1 MSTLKRAIEIAEAAH
16 AGQKDKGGNP
26 YIGHPMRV
34 MHAVDLEEEK
44 IVAILHDV
52 VEDTHW
58 TLEKLRKE
66 GFSETVLAAID
77 SVTKRKEQC
86 ETYDE
91 FVKRAASNPIGRKVK
106 LADLRDNSDIS
117 RIPNPTP
124 EDYKRIEKYRNAIRT
139 INDMD

>member
-16 AGQKDKGGNP
+16 AGTNDKGGNL
-26 YIGHPMRV
+26 YIAHPMRV
-34 MHAVDLEEEK
+34 MNAVDMEEEK

-52 VEDTHW
+52 VEDTDW

-77 SVTKRKEQC
+77 SVTNRKKQG

-117 RIPNPTP
+117 RIAKPTP
-124 EDYKRIEKYRNAIRT
+124 EDYKRIEKYRNAIKT
-139 INDMD
+139 IDDMD